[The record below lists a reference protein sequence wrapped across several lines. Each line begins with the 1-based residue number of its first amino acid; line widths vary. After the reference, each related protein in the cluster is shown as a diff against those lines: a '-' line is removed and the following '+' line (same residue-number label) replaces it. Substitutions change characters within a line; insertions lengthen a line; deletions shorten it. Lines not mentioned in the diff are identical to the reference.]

1 VAKSANS
8 CYVFSCPV
16 GAGLKE
22 GKSEIVPATRKLAAI
37 LSADVVGY
45 SRLMGAD
52 EEGTLARL
60 RSHRR
65 SLVDRKLS
73 EHRGR
78 IVKTTGDGMLVE
90 FASVVDAVRCAVD
103 IQRDMV
109 EANAHL
115 DPDKRIDFRVGI
127 NVGDIII
134 SDNGDVFGDSVN
146 VAARLERVADPGGI
160 CVSGRV
166 QEDVEGK
173 LDVLFEDHGEQQLKN
188 IAKPV
193 RVYRVRLERSSQR
206 PLPAPVAVNKPSIAV
221 LPFQNLS
228 EDPLQDYF
236 ADGMVDDITT
246 ALSRMAWLFV
256 IARNS
261 SFTYKGKAIDVKEVG
276 RDLGVRYVLEGSV
289 RKSTNRLRIT
299 GQLIDANTGG
309 HLWADRFEGNLEDVF
324 ALQDQITE
332 SVVGQ
337 IAPKLERAEIERAK
351 RKPTERLDAYDYFL
365 RGMANFHQQTN
376 ETNSE
381 ALRLFYKAI
390 ELDSEFASPYG
401 LGGICYSRRKARGW
415 ATDHA
420 QELVEA
426 ERLARQAV
434 EFGPD
439 DAVALYTAGFTIAHV
454 VGDLDAGAN
463 LIDTALAIDPNS
475 AAGWYYG
482 GWVKIMLGEPEMAIA
497 YQARSMR
504 LSPLDPLRGLMR
516 AATGFAHL
524 AAGRYDEAVSWAQK
538 ACSDQPNYPVAWRL
552 LASSSALSGR
562 LDQAQKALARALQLD
577 PRLEMSTL
585 SHYATLRRAEDFDCY
600 AEGLR
605 LAGLSKRAL

>member
-1 VAKSANS
+1 
-8 CYVFSCPV
+8 
-16 GAGLKE
+16 
-22 GKSEIVPATRKLAAI
+22 
-37 LSADVVGY
+37 
-45 SRLMGAD
+45 
-52 EEGTLARL
+52 
-60 RSHRR
+60 
-65 SLVDRKLS
+65 
-73 EHRGR
+73 
-78 IVKTTGDGMLVE
+78 
-90 FASVVDAVRCAVD
+90 
-103 IQRDMV
+103 
-109 EANAHL
+109 
-115 DPDKRIDFRVGI
+115 
-127 NVGDIII
+127 
-134 SDNGDVFGDSVN
+134 
-146 VAARLERVADPGGI
+146 
-160 CVSGRV
+160 
-166 QEDVEGK
+166 
-173 LDVLFEDHGEQQLKN
+173 
-188 IAKPV
+188 
-193 RVYRVRLERSSQR
+193 
-206 PLPAPVAVNKPSIAV
+206 
-221 LPFQNLS
+221 
-228 EDPLQDYF
+228 
-236 ADGMVDDITT
+236 MVDDITT
-246 ALSRMAWLFV
+246 ALSRMAWLCV

-261 SFTYKGKAIDVKEVG
+261 SFTYKGKTIDVKEVG
-276 RDLGVRYVLEGSV
+276 RELGVRYVLEGSV
-289 RKSTNRLRIT
+289 RKSTNRVRIT

-309 HLWADRFEGNLEDVF
+309 HLWAGRFEGNLEDVF

-337 IAPKLERAEIERAK
+337 IAPKLERAEIQRAK
-351 RKPTERLDAYDYFL
+351 RKATERLDAYDYFL
-365 RGMANFHQQTN
+365 RGMANFHHQTN

-401 LGGICYSRRKARGW
+401 LCGICYSRRKTRGW
-415 ATDHA
+415 ATDQA
-420 QELVEA
+420 QELLEA

-434 EFGPD
+434 ELGAD

-454 VGDLDAGAN
+454 VGDLDGGAN

-538 ACSDQPNYPVAWRL
+538 ACSDQPNFPVAWRL

-585 SHYATLRRAEDFDCY
+585 SHYATLRRVEDFDRY

-605 LAGLSKRAL
+605 LAGLSKRDL